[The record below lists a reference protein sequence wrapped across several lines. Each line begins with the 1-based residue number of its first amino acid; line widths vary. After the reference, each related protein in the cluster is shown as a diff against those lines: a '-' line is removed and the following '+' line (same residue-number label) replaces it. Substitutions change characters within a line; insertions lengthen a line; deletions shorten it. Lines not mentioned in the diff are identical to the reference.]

1 MDGESLADQI
11 RALETGRAFVEHS
24 DLALVLVSG
33 ADARAWLHDLVT
45 TDVATLERGRSR
57 PSLLLSPT
65 GRIRASF
72 QVLGLG
78 ERELLLAQ
86 RDDEPDAIADL
97 LAPYV
102 LSSDVTIEVASD
114 LRLFSLPGAATAPT
128 WAGRAWRPSVHGPG
142 VDLLVGGAEPE
153 REAARRR
160 LGGDGLTAVGP
171 RAVEAWR
178 IGRGVA
184 RFPVDLDRDSLP
196 AEAGL
201 DDATIVD
208 RTKGCFLGQEAVAK
222 VRNLGHPARVVLAA
236 IAEGQ
241 VSTDEEVLNA
251 GRPAGTVTSAYG
263 SSAIVRI
270 RWDAREGPL
279 ATAAGTPLRPR

>member
-1 MDGESLADQI
+1 MGEELLAEQV
-11 RALETGRAFVEHS
+11 RALETGRAFVEHA
-24 DLALVLVSG
+24 DVALVLVSG
-33 ADARAWLHDLVT
+33 PDARAWLHDLVT
-45 TDVATLERGRSR
+45 TDVAMLERGRSR

-78 ERELLLAQ
+78 ERRLVLAQ
-86 RDDEPDAIADL
+86 RDDEPDSIADL

-102 LSSDVTIEVASD
+102 LSSDVTVEVASD
-114 LRLFSLPGAATAPT
+114 LRLFSLPGAGTAPT
-128 WAGRAWRPSVHGPG
+128 WAGEGWRPSIHGPG
-142 VDLLVGGAEPE
+142 ADLLIGGAAPE

-160 LGGDGLTAVGP
+160 LEEDGLTVVGP
-171 RAVEAWR
+171 RALEAWR
-178 IGRGVA
+178 VGRGVP

-201 DDATIVD
+201 DDGTVVD

-236 IAEGQ
+236 TAEAS
-241 VSTDEEVLNA
+241 VSPGEEVLAA
-251 GRPAGTVTSAYG
+251 GRPAGVVTSAYG

-279 ATAAGTPLRPR
+279 ATAAGTRLRPR